1 MLKMLKI
8 KPQRHQDKQFVYLRV
23 FVFSRLISWQQ
34 KQTERDKR
42 QLSLKRSGSNSII
55 GLVGPLP
62 VLEPARLT
70 ENKN

>member
-1 MLKMLKI
+1 MLKMLK
-8 KPQRHQDKQFVYLRV
+8 
-23 FVFSRLISWQQ
+23 SRNEWQQ

-55 GLVGPLP
+55 GLKGPLP